1 MQGIPESNK
10 CLTVESGIREIV
22 ACGIRNTAQVTVP
35 GVSAKVNPSQ
45 FSSRSFLTV
54 LEGSLEVSLL
64 PNKSIATSPEGN
76 VNPSQGFSLDH
87 FIITY

>member
-54 LEGSLEVSLL
+54 LEGSLL